1 MSLVKVLV
9 VEDEF
14 IVAADLKARLNKMGY
29 KVVGTAA
36 SGLEAIEKVWRESPD
51 IILMDIVLKGDM
63 DGIAAAAAIKQG
75 YNLPIIFLTAY
86 ADQNTFKKAKL
97 TEPFGYICKPFQE
110 KNLRMAIEVA
120 LQRHSIETQ
129 QQQELIAVQ
138 QSHYE
143 SLHQLNSQT
152 EEVSRTIHEL
162 RTPLTTILASIKLLD
177 ISKGQTETE
186 LQNKYLRLLKSS
198 STKLEN
204 LIEDILLLA
213 KAERKQLRFAPEA
226 IDLARFCRNY
236 LEEIQVSSQ
245 TSHRFIF
252 LSPNLPSL
260 VYLDAKILETIL
272 SNLLTN
278 AIKYS
283 PPEKAIVLK
292 VEYQK
297 NYLPSLEAQSL
308 ILEKALQNSPSSADF
323 GNLGDL
329 KPSDDPRK
337 DNDSNYARDYPE
349 NTRNG
354 DYNSRSNSKNY
365 SQQSLEQVSS
375 QGLSPGLS
383 QRLEQDLGYN
393 LEPDLKSLQRDNP
406 DQELQE
412 LFSPYI
418 VIQVR
423 DYGIGIPQGE
433 QDLVFETFARCSNV
447 SEVSGTGLGLAIVKH
462 AVELHGGSIT
472 FDSTEGLGST
482 FTVALPCG
490 S

>member
-1 MSLVKVLV
+1 MALIKILV

-36 SGLEAIEKVWRESPD
+36 SGLEAIEKVWKESPD
-51 IILMDIVLKGDM
+51 IVLMDIVLKGEM
-63 DGIAAAAAIKQG
+63 DGIAAAEAIKQG
-75 YNLPIIFLTAY
+75 YNIPIIFLTAY
-86 ADQNTFKKAKL
+86 ADQNTFSKAKT

-120 LQRHSIETQ
+120 LQRHGIETKQ
-129 QQQELIAVQ
+129 QQDLIAAQ
-138 QSHYE
+138 QSEYE
-143 SLHQLNSQT
+143 SINQLNFQT

-162 RTPLTTILASIKLLD
+162 RTPLTTILASIKLLE

-204 LIEDILLLA
+204 LIDDILLLA

-236 LEEIQVSSQ
+236 LEEIQVGSQ
-245 TSHRFIF
+245 TSHRFI
-252 LSPNLPSL
+252 LLCPDLPNL

-278 AIKYS
+278 AVKYS
-283 PPEKAIVLK
+283 PPEKAIILK
-292 VEYQK
+292 VEYQN
-297 NYLPSLEAQSL
+297 NYLPSLETESL
-308 ILEKALQNSPSSADF
+308 TSKRTLLNPLSSSKLSQELPPKLANNSPNHSPA
-323 GNLGDL
+323 
-329 KPSDDPRK
+329 
-337 DNDSNYARDYPE
+337 
-349 NTRNG
+349 
-354 DYNSRSNSKNY
+354 
-365 SQQSLEQVSS
+365 LEM
-375 QGLSPGLS
+375 
-383 QRLEQDLGYN
+383 
-393 LEPDLKSLQRDNP
+393 
-406 DQELQE
+406 ELQE

-423 DYGIGIPQGE
+423 DYGIGIPPEE
-433 QDLVFETFARCSNV
+433 QDRIFETFSRCSNV
-447 SEVSGTGLGLAIVKH
+447 AGVNGTGLGLAIVKH

-472 FDSTEGLGST
+472 FESIERLGST

-490 S
+490 T

>member
-1 MSLVKVLV
+1 MALIKILV

-14 IVAADLKARLNKMGY
+14 IVAADLKARLTKMGY

-36 SGLEAIEKVWRESPD
+36 SGLEAIEKVWKESPD
-51 IILMDIVLKGDM
+51 IVLMDIVLKGEM
-63 DGIAAAAAIKQG
+63 DGIAAAEAIKQG
-75 YNLPIIFLTAY
+75 YNIPIIFLTAY
-86 ADQNTFKKAKL
+86 ADQNTFSKAKT

-120 LQRHSIETQ
+120 LQRHGIETKQ
-129 QQQELIAVQ
+129 QQDLIAAQ
-138 QSHYE
+138 QSEYE
-143 SLHQLNSQT
+143 SINQLNFQT

-162 RTPLTTILASIKLLD
+162 RTPLTTILASIKLLE

-204 LIEDILLLA
+204 LIDDILLLA

-236 LEEIQVSSQ
+236 LEEIQVGSQ
-245 TSHRFIF
+245 TSHRFI
-252 LSPNLPSL
+252 LLCPDLPNL

-278 AIKYS
+278 AVKYS
-283 PPEKAIVLK
+283 PPEKAIILK
-292 VEYQK
+292 VEYQN
-297 NYLPSLEAQSL
+297 NYLPSLETESL
-308 ILEKALQNSPSSADF
+308 TSKRTLLNPLSSSKLSQELPPKLANNSPNHSPA
-323 GNLGDL
+323 
-329 KPSDDPRK
+329 
-337 DNDSNYARDYPE
+337 
-349 NTRNG
+349 
-354 DYNSRSNSKNY
+354 
-365 SQQSLEQVSS
+365 LEM
-375 QGLSPGLS
+375 
-383 QRLEQDLGYN
+383 
-393 LEPDLKSLQRDNP
+393 
-406 DQELQE
+406 ELQE

-423 DYGIGIPQGE
+423 DYGIGIPPEE
-433 QDLVFETFARCSNV
+433 QDRIFETFSRCSNV
-447 SEVSGTGLGLAIVKH
+447 AGVNGTGLGLAIVKH

-472 FDSTEGLGST
+472 FESIERLGST

-490 S
+490 T